1 MYTSITESFSTVPPA
16 APISS
21 KARIIARNTFRY
33 ETQDG
38 REVIR
43 LHFTDIVER
52 LSGGRLRL
60 NSGGFRTVTT
70 KDRINTALS
79 GSGYRLNQSK
89 GVWTI
94 QRNGESVPFHD
105 GMTLPDAFDSPA
117 ARKKAE
123 RQAEKAR
130 KLKARIKAFVDATLP
145 DGKPLPLPCSGDCW
159 ICKLF
164 PGSHDSTHLAEH
176 IRERYMHGSLIVLAC
191 RSAGYTDDR
200 IRIEFSYPHIRAVR
214 RLVRNFLETRLAE

>member
-16 APISS
+16 APVSS
-21 KARIIARNTFRY
+21 KARIIARNTFQY
-33 ETQDG
+33 ATEDG

-43 LHFTDIVER
+43 LHYTDIVER
-52 LSGGRLRL
+52 LPKARLRL

-79 GSGYRLNQSK
+79 GTEYRLNQSK

-94 QRNGESVPFHD
+94 QRNGESVPFYD
-105 GMTLPDAFDSPA
+105 GMTLPEAFDSPA

-123 RQAEKAR
+123 RKAEKVR
-130 KLKARIKAFVDATLP
+130 KLKAKIKAFVDSTLP

-159 ICKLF
+159 ICMLF
-164 PGSHDSTHLAEH
+164 PGSHDSSHLAEH
-176 IRERYMHGSLIVLAC
+176 IREGYMHGSLIVLAAK
-191 RSAGYTDDR
+191 SAGWTDDR
-200 IRIEFSYPHIRAVR
+200 IRLEFSYPSMKSTRK
-214 RLVRNFLETRLAE
+214 LVRSFLETQLAE